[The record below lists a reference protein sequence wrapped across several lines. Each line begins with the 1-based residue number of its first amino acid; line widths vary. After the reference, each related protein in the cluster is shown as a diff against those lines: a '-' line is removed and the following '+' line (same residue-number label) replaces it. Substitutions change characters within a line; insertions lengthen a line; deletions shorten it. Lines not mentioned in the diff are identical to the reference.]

1 MVGKNWRH
9 SLGYTHCIL
18 KAALVILQLMNWRL
32 QSEHTGWKPASLMH
46 VCASTC
52 IACSTG
58 FNYHTTLFTKL
69 PFTLALTCQHK
80 TMRSSSVLQ
89 PFTSNHEMDA
99 RDSSA
104 LRCWPHGS
112 AEIFY
117 GQVTFPAYHR
127 LSPAPVK
134 LRRLHSSYF
143 TFAFNRGNLIYSI
156 ETADWH
162 LQRSCATMIKSA
174 TQVMFLSVC
183 VWLITHNWKKGYSFL
198 IFKCC

>member
-1 MVGKNWRH
+1 MVDKNWRH

-18 KAALVILQLMNWRL
+18 KAALVILQLMNRCL
-32 QSEHTGWKPASLMH
+32 QSERTRWEPASSMH

-52 IACSTG
+52 IACLTG

-69 PFTLALTCQHK
+69 PFALALTSQHNA
-80 TMRSSSVLQ
+80 MRISSVLQ
-89 PFTSNHEMDA
+89 AFTSNHEMDA

-117 GQVTFPAYHR
+117 GQVTFPAYRR

-134 LRRLHSSYF
+134 LHRLHSSYF
-143 TFAFNRGNLIYSI
+143 TFAFNRGNLIYRT

-162 LQRSCATMIKSA
+162 LPRCCGTMIKSA
-174 TQVMFLSVC
+174 TQVMFLSVS
-183 VWLITHNWKKGYSFL
+183 VWLITHSWKEGYSLL